1 MEIELHLQICDLS
14 SRYVL
19 AYTQSQVDVDNCY
32 ADDETLFLHYTYIES
47 FKIIYLAERRLSS
60 DIEFTVAYEYPTGS
74 SPNSDASDTGSFNC
88 SLACFLKTISGRSN
102 TTGLLNDSDMC
113 PYKYGMQVQGKML

>member
-1 MEIELHLQICDLS
+1 MNSQADTYI
-14 SRYVL
+14 R

-32 ADDETLFLHYTYIES
+32 TDDETLFLHYTFIHRKLQNYILS
-47 FKIIYLAERRLSS
+47 RRRLSS

-113 PYKYGMQVQGKML
+113 PYKYGMQVQGKM